1 MRQFVGLCAVL
12 IVALVQYG
20 CKEPSQAVEYQDGRY
35 AGKPDTPN
43 WQGAEFDGNRENW
56 EREIKRRT
64 RLQSEYTRPGGA

>member
-1 MRQFVGLCAVL
+1 MKFVISAVV
-12 IVALVQYG
+12 VAFVVVFQIG
-20 CKEPSQAVEYQDGRY
+20 CSEPSQGVEYQDGRY

-43 WQGAEFDGNRENW
+43 WEGAAFDGNRENW